1 MNEIVI
7 KDKYISRISDEDY
20 ERCLKIKWSLTPNKY
35 AKGLFE
41 GKLILM
47 HHFIFGKPEDGFVV
61 DHINRDKLDNR
72 RENLRFATD
81 SQNSQNVPK
90 REGRTYIGT
99 HYHAKRKHWRVY
111 CKSLYFGC
119 FDNELE
125 AAKQFDKAAYV
136 IFGQHAQTNK
146 LIEFEEVNGL
156 TIEYLYTQ
164 PKRKLPKN
172 ITMTRGKY
180 NVTIEHEKK
189 MYSKRLLATLE
200 EAEAALADFKKIFQ
214 KIKDQKEHDANQL
227 DILRNKDGIAI
238 IICTDKEILVD
249 DKLWHNFNQK
259 FWNITDGGYAAMS
272 LNKTTLR
279 MHHMVIG
286 KPPKNMIVDHINHNR
301 LDNRECNLRFA
312 SNGANAHNRTKSKR
326 ALSQYFGVYKL
337 NKYWAVRVSYD
348 NKSRYFG
355 SYKTELEAAHVYN
368 IKATELYGE
377 FANLNKNLPPLP
389 ENNLENLL
397 AKLKIK

>member
-1 MNEIVI
+1 MLRKNIGELFAKV
-7 KDKYISRISDEDY
+7 YI
-20 ERCLKIKWSLTPNKY
+20 
-35 AKGLFE
+35 
-41 GKLILM
+41 
-47 HHFIFGKPEDGFVV
+47 
-61 DHINRDKLDNR
+61 LD
-72 RENLRFATD
+72 
-81 SQNSQNVPK
+81 V
-90 REGRTYIGT
+90 
-99 HYHAKRKHWRVY
+99 
-111 CKSLYFGC
+111 
-119 FDNELE
+119 FDNEIE

-146 LIEFEEVNGL
+146 LIQFEEVAGL
-156 TIEYLYTQ
+156 TIEDLYTP

-180 NVTIEHEKK
+180 NVTIEYDKK
-189 MYSKRLLATLE
+189 MYSKRLFATLA
-200 EAEAALADFKKIFQ
+200 EAEAALADFKKMFQ
-214 KIKDQKEHDANQL
+214 KIKEQKECEANKL
-227 DILRNKDGIAI
+227 EIVRNTDGIAI

-249 DKLWHNFNQK
+249 DKLWHNFSQK
-259 FWNITDGGYAAMS
+259 FWNITPCGYAKMS
-272 LNKTTLR
+272 LNKTTIR

-286 KPPKNMIVDHINHNR
+286 KPSKNMIVDHINHNR

-312 SNGANAHNRTKSKR
+312 PAAVNAHNRTKKKNAS
-326 ALSQYFGVYKL
+326 SQYIGVYKL
-337 NKYWAVRVSYD
+337 NKNWAVRVSYD

-355 SYKTELEAAHVYN
+355 SYSTELEAAHVYN